1 MSIIIDL
8 IIVGILGLSIFF
20 SYQKG
25 LTKCIIKIFS
35 FIIAVVVAAILFKP
49 VSSFV
54 IQNTEIDENIKQ
66 AVVNVVAG
74 DVQEDGK
81 VKEDSNL
88 PKAMV
93 NYINETVENAVEEAK
108 NNVINVA
115 AEGIATTTIN
125 VGVAILL
132 FIIVRI
138 ALIFVSALSKI
149 ITDLPIIKQFDK
161 AGGILYGALKAFVII
176 FVVFALISLI
186 SPMIEQTGIILAI
199 NKSFIGS
206 ILYNNNILLNILF
219 K

>member
-8 IIVGILGLSIFF
+8 IIVAILALSIFF
-20 SYQKG
+20 GYKKG
-25 LTKCIIKIFS
+25 LTKCIIKILS
-35 FIIAVVVAAILFKP
+35 FIIALVVAAILFKP
-49 VSSFV
+49 VSNFV
-54 IQNTEIDENIKQ
+54 IQNTEIDDNIKE
-66 AVVNVVAG
+66 AVVNLVAD

-88 PKAMV
+88 PNAMV

-108 NNVINVA
+108 DSVVTVA
-115 AEGIATTTIN
+115 AEGIANVAIN

-138 ALIFVSALSKI
+138 ALIFVSALSSI

-161 AGGILYGALKAFVII
+161 AGGILYGAIKAFVII
-176 FVVFALISLI
+176 FVILALISLI
-186 SPMIEQTGIILAI
+186 SPMIEQTGIIVAI

-206 ILYNNNILLNILF
+206 ILYNNNILLNIIF
-219 K
+219 

>member
-8 IIVGILGLSIFF
+8 IIVGILAISIFF
-20 SYQKG
+20 GYKKG
-25 LTKCIIKIFS
+25 LTKCVIKILS

-49 VSSFV
+49 VSNFV
-54 IQNTEIDENIKQ
+54 IQNTEIDDNIKE
-66 AVVNVVAG
+66 AVVNLVAN
-74 DVQEDGK
+74 DVEEDGK

-108 NNVINVA
+108 NNMITVA
-115 AEGIATTTIN
+115 AEGIANVTVN

-132 FIIVRI
+132 FIVVRI
-138 ALIFVSALSKI
+138 ALIFVSALSSI

-161 AGGILYGALKAFVII
+161 AGGILYGAVKAFVII
-176 FVVFALISLI
+176 FVVLALISLI
-186 SPMIEQTGIILAI
+186 SPMIEQTGIIVAI

-206 ILYNNNILLNILF
+206 ILYNNNILLNIVF
-219 K
+219 

>member
-8 IIVGILGLSIFF
+8 IIVGILAISIFF
-20 SYQKG
+20 GYKKG
-25 LTKCIIKIFS
+25 LTKCVIKILS
-35 FIIAVVVAAILFKP
+35 FIIAIVVAAILFKP
-49 VSSFV
+49 VSNFI
-54 IQNTEIDENIKQ
+54 IQNTEIDDNIKQ
-66 AVVNVVAG
+66 AVVNLVAD
-74 DVQEDGK
+74 DVAEDGK

-108 NNVINVA
+108 NNMILVA
-115 AEGIATTTIN
+115 AEGIANVTIN

-132 FIIVRI
+132 FIVVRI
-138 ALIFVSALSKI
+138 ALIFVSALSSI

-176 FVVFALISLI
+176 FVVLALISLI
-186 SPMIEQTGIILAI
+186 SPMIEQTGIIVAI

-206 ILYNNNILLNILF
+206 ILYNNNILLNIVF
-219 K
+219 

>member
-8 IIVGILGLSIFF
+8 IILGILGISIFF
-20 SYQKG
+20 GYQKG
-25 LTKCIIKIFS
+25 LTKCVIKILS

-49 VSSFV
+49 VSNFV
-54 IQNTEIDENIKQ
+54 IQNTEIDENIKE
-66 AVVNVVAG
+66 AVINFVEG
-74 DVQEDGK
+74 DIQEDGK

-93 NYINETVENAVEEAK
+93 DYINETVENAVEEAK
-108 NNVINVA
+108 NSVVTVA
-115 AEGIATTTIN
+115 AGGIATTTIN

-176 FVVFALISLI
+176 FVLLAIISLI
-186 SPMIEQTGIILAI
+186 SPMIEQTGIVLAI
-199 NKSFIGS
+199 NKSFLGS

-219 K
+219 

>member
-8 IIVGILGLSIFF
+8 IIVGILGISIFF
-20 SYQKG
+20 GYKKG
-25 LTKCIIKIFS
+25 LTKCIIKILS

-49 VSSFV
+49 VSNFV
-54 IQNTEIDENIKQ
+54 IEKTQIDDKIKE
-66 AVVNVVAG
+66 AVVNLVG
-74 DVQEDGK
+74 DDVQDNGK

-88 PKAMV
+88 PEAMV
-93 NYINETVENAVEEAK
+93 NYINETVETAIEEAK
-108 NNVINVA
+108 DNVVNIA

-125 VGVAILL
+125 VSVAILL

-161 AGGILYGALKAFVII
+161 TGGIIYGALKALII
-176 FVVFALISLI
+176 ICVAFAIISLI
-186 SPMIEQTGIILAI
+186 SPMIEQTGIIVAI

-206 ILYNNNILLNILF
+206 LLYNNNILLNIML
-219 K
+219 